1 MDIQVITNFFS
12 SLFAEAHPAELLQR
26 FVTIV
31 LTVLFIFV
39 VFNLLKIVVLRLTK
53 GKITE
58 HRTLMVRKGIQYAAW
73 VIAALFV
80 FKSLGIDSSAILG
93 AAGIAGVAIGF
104 AAQTSMSNLISG
116 LFLLSE
122 KPCEVGDIITVD
134 TTTGVV
140 LSIDLLS
147 VKLRTFDNL
156 FIRIPNETII
166 RTNLTNITRF
176 SIRRLEVAFNVPY
189 QENVDRIRTLLLTLA
204 ENNQFCLK
212 NPAPFFAINGLDTN
226 GINLALYIWFDK
238 SKFWDLK
245 NTFFESMLIA
255 FKENGIVFSA
265 QRVAVDVTRGVD
277 AGPPNPA

>member
-1 MDIQVITNFFS
+1 MDGQVITNFFS
-12 SLFAEAHPAELLQR
+12 SLFAETHPAELVKRL
-26 FVTIV
+26 VTIA

-39 VFNLLKIVVLRLTK
+39 VFNLLKIITLKVTK
-53 GKITE
+53 GKLTE
-58 HRTLMVRKGIQYAAW
+58 HRTLMLRRGILYAAW
-73 VIAALFV
+73 IIAVLFV

-104 AAQTSMSNLISG
+104 AAQTSMSNVISG

-122 KPCEVGDIITVD
+122 KPCEVGDVITVD

-176 SIRRLEVAFNVPY
+176 PIRRLEVAFTVPHR
-189 QENVDRIRTLLLTLA
+189 ESVDRVRALLFALA
-204 ENNQFCLK
+204 EKNTFCLK
-212 NPAPFFAINGLDTN
+212 NPAPLFIITGLDTN
-226 GINLALYIWFDK
+226 GVNIGFYIWFDK
-238 SKFWDLK
+238 SKLLDLK
-245 NTFFESMLIA
+245 NSFLESLLIA
-255 FKENGIVFSA
+255 FKENDIMFSA
-265 QRVAVDVTRGVD
+265 QRVAVEGGLD
-277 AGPPNPA
+277 AGPPYPA

>member
-1 MDIQVITNFFS
+1 MDIQVITDFFS
-12 SLFAEAHPAELLQR
+12 SLFAGTHPMELARR
-26 FVTIV
+26 FTTIA
-31 LTVLFIFV
+31 LTVLFIFI
-39 VFNLLKIVVLRLTK
+39 VFNLLNIILLRLTK
-53 GKITE
+53 GRLTN
-58 HRTLMVRKGIQYAAW
+58 HRTQMLRRGIQYAAW
-73 VIAALFV
+73 IIAVLFV

-104 AAQTSMSNLISG
+104 AAQTSMSNVISG

-176 SIRRLEVAFNVPY
+176 PVRRFEVAFTVSHR
-189 QENVDRIRTLLLTLA
+189 ENVDRIRTLLLALA
-204 ENNQFCLK
+204 EENTLCLK
-212 NPAPFFAINGLDTN
+212 NPAPLFLITGFDTN
-226 GINLALYIWFDK
+226 GVNLSFFIWFEK
-238 SKFWDLK
+238 SKLLDLK
-245 NTFFESMLIA
+245 NSFLEAMLIA
-255 FKENGIVFSA
+255 FKENNVVFSA
-265 QRVAVDVTRGVD
+265 QRVEVDTTHGLD
-277 AGPPNPA
+277 AGSLDSA

>member
-1 MDIQVITNFFS
+1 MDTQVITNFFS
-12 SLFAEAHPAELLQR
+12 SLFAKTDPVDMARR
-26 FVTIV
+26 FATIA

-39 VFNLLKIVVLRLTK
+39 VFNLLKIIALKVTK
-53 GKITE
+53 GRLTE
-58 HRTLMVRKGIQYAAW
+58 HRTQMLRRGIQYTAW
-73 VIAALFV
+73 IIAVLFV
-80 FKSLGIDSSAILG
+80 FKSLGIDSQAILG

-104 AAQTSMSNLISG
+104 AAQTSMSNVISG

-176 SIRRLEVAFNVPY
+176 PIRRLEVAFTVPHR
-189 QENVDRIRTLLLTLA
+189 ENVDRVRALLFALA
-204 ENNQFCLK
+204 EKNQFCLK
-212 NPAPFFAINGLDTN
+212 NPAPLFIITGLDTN
-226 GINLALYIWFDK
+226 GVNLGFYIWFEK
-238 SKFWDLK
+238 SKFLDLK

-255 FKENGIVFSA
+255 FKENDIVFSA
-265 QRVAVDVTRGVD
+265 QRVAVE
-277 AGPPNPA
+277 AGPEHLKSNVPE